1 MITLRLLLWLVPI
14 GLNTW
19 ADANGRK
26 PNYIIMFILR
36 GVALI
41 LYGTLWVDEILY
53 TFQDWL
59 PVIFVFIYCMTSFW
73 ILFELALNV
82 IYNIREGE
90 NRSLLYFDQKEGDSG
105 WIDRFFKRN
114 PQLHTIAKVISLILM
129 IVSIVF
135 IYRIYG

>member
-1 MITLRLLLWLVPI
+1 
-14 GLNTW
+14 
-19 ADANGRK
+19 
-26 PNYIIMFILR
+26 
-36 GVALI
+36 
-41 LYGTLWVDEILY
+41 
-53 TFQDWL
+53 
-59 PVIFVFIYCMTSFW
+59 MTSFW

>member
-1 MITLRLLLWLVPI
+1 MITLKLLLWLVPI

-36 GVALI
+36 AGAMI

-59 PVIFVFIYCMTSFW
+59 PVIYVFTYCITSFW
-73 ILFELALNV
+73 ILFELGLNI
-82 IYNIREGE
+82 IYNIRENE

-105 WIDRFFKRN
+105 WIDRFFKRYPN
-114 PQLHTIAKVISLILM
+114 LHTSTKVISLILM
-129 IVSIVF
+129 VTSIIL
-135 IYRIYG
+135 IYKVYA